1 MDISVKLEISSRK
14 HRMQFHVLGLG
25 KDSLPNMAAE

>member
-1 MDISVKLEISSRK
+1 MDITVKLEIFSRK

-25 KDSLPNMAAE
+25 KDSIPNITAE